1 MKKQLSIL
9 IILCFMLVVSPNFS
23 KAVEIPVQA
32 EEIKYNHN
40 SITIPEIKQNVNF
53 NVLVPKNGPN
63 DWTLEIKTYP
73 SETKVNITSFALHYM
88 DKNDEQ
94 MMVRIEQIKDSMKQP
109 EYHGPNTKTVNIN
122 GYSGY
127 LTKWRDGEVDHEGE
141 IVIGGTL
148 QWTQEGT
155 YIEMYSLRI
164 PMEKMLEIARS
175 MK

>member
-9 IILCFMLVVSPNFS
+9 IFLCFMVVVTSNFL
-23 KAVEIPVQA
+23 KAVETPIQA
-32 EEIKYNHN
+32 KGIKYNHN

-53 NVLVPKNGPN
+53 NVLVPKNVPD
-63 DWTLEIKTYP
+63 DWTLEIKTSP
-73 SETKVNITSFALHYM
+73 SEAKVNITSFALHYM

-94 MMVRIEQIKDSMKQP
+94 MMVRIEQIKDSIKQP
-109 EYHGPNTKTVNIN
+109 EYHGPNTKIVNIN
-122 GYSGY
+122 GCPGY
-127 LTKWRDGEVDHEGE
+127 LTKWRDGEVDHKGE

-155 YIEMYSLRI
+155 CIDMFSSRI